1 MQDSQE
7 RLRIRDV
14 FREEWLSIFR
24 DRRFMAILLI
34 TPIVYTIL
42 FGFLYS
48 HQRITEMPVTVYDGD
63 NSQLSRQIIQA
74 FDSTD
79 SFAVTRQ
86 ATNQEDAVRQVET
99 GEAKVGIVIP
109 DNFTTRLK
117 HGENPPV
124 LTLIDGSNMMYSNS
138 ASRIANQVISSV
150 SAGVSVNS
158 MKQKGMNADQ
168 AASTLT
174 TIPFRSRVLF
184 NPVYDYKLFMPLGVI
199 SAALQQC
206 LLLGIA
212 LSCTRDKEAGTWGRF
227 GAWRNTPWRLAIA
240 KLAPYYAAGAFNVLT
255 VFSISALCFD
265 IPFRGQVLPLILVSL
280 VFNFALCG
288 LGFLFS
294 LFSKTRVD
302 ATQTLM
308 LIAVPSFMLS
318 GYTWPLEAMP
328 GFLRGL
334 AEILP
339 LTYYLD
345 AVRNIT
351 LKGLDITYIFK
362 DMIALGVIGCVSL
375 LVSFVI
381 YPLFF
386 RQQQTTGQHADVPVQ
401 EGFTL
406 KG

>member
-1 MQDSQE
+1 M
-7 RLRIRDV
+7 
-14 FREEWLSIFR
+14 
-24 DRRFMAILLI
+24 
-34 TPIVYTIL
+34 
-42 FGFLYS
+42 
-48 HQRITEMPVTVYDGD
+48 
-63 NSQLSRQIIQA
+63 
-74 FDSTD
+74 
-79 SFAVTRQ
+79 
-86 ATNQEDAVRQVET
+86 
-99 GEAKVGIVIP
+99 
-109 DNFTTRLK
+109 
-117 HGENPPV
+117 
-124 LTLIDGSNMMYSNS
+124 
-138 ASRIANQVISSV
+138 
-150 SAGVSVNS
+150 
-158 MKQKGMNADQ
+158 
-168 AASTLT
+168 
-174 TIPFRSRVLF
+174 
-184 NPVYDYKLFMPLGVI
+184 
-199 SAALQQC
+199 
-206 LLLGIA
+206 
-212 LSCTRDKEAGTWGRF
+212 
-227 GAWRNTPWRLAIA
+227 AIA

-280 VFNFALCG
+280 AFNFALCG

-375 LVSFVI
+375 LVSFAI

-386 RQQQTTGQHADVPVQ
+386 RQHQTTGQHADVPAQ